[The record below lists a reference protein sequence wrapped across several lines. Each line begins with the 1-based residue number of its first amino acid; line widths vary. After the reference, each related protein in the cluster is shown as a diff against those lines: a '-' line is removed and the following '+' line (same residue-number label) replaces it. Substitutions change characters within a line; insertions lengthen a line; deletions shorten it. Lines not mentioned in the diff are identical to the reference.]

1 MTMLG
6 LLAGLLTT
14 ACWVPQV
21 WRSWRTRST
30 GDLSWTY
37 LAVLSIGVA
46 MWLAYGVGLGDPA
59 IMAAN
64 ALTLVSLSLLTVL
77 KLRTAGLKG
86 RSRQEPAE
94 AA

>member
-6 LLAGLLTT
+6 LVAGLLTT

-21 WRSWRTRST
+21 LRSWRTRST

-37 LAVLSIGVA
+37 LGVLTIGVA
-46 MWLAYGVGLGDPA
+46 MWLAYGVGRHDPV

-64 ALTLVSLSLLTVL
+64 ALTLVSLCVLT
-77 KLRTAGLKG
+77 GLKVHTAATT
-86 RSRQEPAE
+86 RTPQEVS
-94 AA
+94 